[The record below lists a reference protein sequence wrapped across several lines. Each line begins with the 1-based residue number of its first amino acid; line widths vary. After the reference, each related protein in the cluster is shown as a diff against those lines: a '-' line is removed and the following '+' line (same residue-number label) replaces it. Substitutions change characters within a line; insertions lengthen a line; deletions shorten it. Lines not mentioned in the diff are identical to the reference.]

1 MLLIKLLIWPG
12 QLFSIFGL
20 RLFFDFGD
28 PMKFWWKLQCWTSIF
43 SQYPTD
49 IPPLSAQKYNIDN
62 ICSQLSYWC
71 QDDYLKNVVFAGGLK
86 KIPCPGDSTSEVFKV
101 QIPLYW
107 GLSIWSE
114 FGGFMKP
121 RIPHLD
127 FSQIRS
133 PPKGANTTN
142 DILPLYDK
150 LHPTHYCYTVNPIT

>member
-1 MLLIKLLIWPG
+1 MIWPG

-62 ICSQLSYWC
+62 ICSKLSYWC

-86 KIPCPGDSTSEVFKV
+86 KNPLPRGFDLRGFQSSNTPLLRIKYLVRIWGIHETPNPPPGFLPDSIPTPGCK
-101 QIPLYW
+101 
-107 GLSIWSE
+107 
-114 FGGFMKP
+114 
-121 RIPHLD
+121 
-127 FSQIRS
+127 
-133 PPKGANTTN
+133 
-142 DILPLYDK
+142 
-150 LHPTHYCYTVNPIT
+150 HY